1 MYITSRVDHWKSC
14 IGSIWRQTVILGRMR
29 NDGFLSLIVPV
40 PTSRV
45 LAGQRGRCGNCG
57 CLWCKP
63 QFGHDLWP
71 TFYTDK
77 HFIKCICCDV
87 GGEKVVVAINPTE
100 TTAIS
105 TKMLNTAGTSSI
117 QPPAPTPTDVRETGL
132 MSRVE
137 FYDEVAE
144 DRRPVSRLTCRSSC
158 G

>member
-87 GGEKVVVAINPTE
+87 GGEKVVVAINPTVLAGLIYDPNMVITWPNFYTDKHFIKFICCDVGGE
-100 TTAIS
+100 KLVVAI
-105 TKMLNTAGTSSI
+105 N
-117 QPPAPTPTDVRETGL
+117 PTEGID
-132 MSRVE
+132 M
-137 FYDEVAE
+137 
-144 DRRPVSRLTCRSSC
+144 
-158 G
+158 

>member
-87 GGEKVVVAINPTE
+87 GGEKLVVAINPTDRDPYKVLLNILQKH
-100 TTAIS
+100 ASPIS
-105 TKMLNTAGTSSI
+105 TEHYLASPS
-117 QPPAPTPTDVRETGL
+117 L
-132 MSRVE
+132 
-137 FYDEVAE
+137 
-144 DRRPVSRLTCRSSC
+144 
-158 G
+158 

>member
-87 GGEKVVVAINPTE
+87 GGEKLVVAINPT
-100 TTAIS
+100 A
-105 TKMLNTAGTSSI
+105 LLLLRLLFCGD
-117 QPPAPTPTDVRETGL
+117 QRTGL
-132 MSRVE
+132 RKKFQNFPYRGSQMWS
-137 FYDEVAE
+137 
-144 DRRPVSRLTCRSSC
+144 CRSFC
-158 G
+158 F